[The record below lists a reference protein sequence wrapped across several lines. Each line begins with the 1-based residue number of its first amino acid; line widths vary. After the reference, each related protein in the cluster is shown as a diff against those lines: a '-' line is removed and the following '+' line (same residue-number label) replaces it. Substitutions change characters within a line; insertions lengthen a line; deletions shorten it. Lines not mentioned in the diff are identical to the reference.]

1 MEYCAKMNQDLGVSA
16 ESWFDQT
23 NNVYDG
29 NDDGNDDAWDI
40 LR

>member
-23 NNVYDG
+23 NNFYDG
-29 NDDGNDDAWDI
+29 DDDGNNDA
-40 LR
+40 